1 MTVVN
6 TLILYSLS
14 FTILVEYINITIS
27 ITHAQLHASSQ
38 HSDTHLVA
46 FLASSCPQMHKV
58 ISHIP
63 LVTQCCYIPHN
74 YTIHSCM
81 YIQWHASCSL
91 PCYDAIPCML
101 HYTCL
106 LLYVIACLM
115 PLATNTQHQLAL

>member
-14 FTILVEYINITIS
+14 FTILAKYINITIS

-46 FLASSCPQMHKV
+46 FLASSCPQTHKD

-63 LVTQCCYIPHN
+63 FVTTYHIITPFIAACIYNGMPHAVSHAMMLYHAYFITLACYC
-74 YTIHSCM
+74 T
-81 YIQWHASCSL
+81 
-91 PCYDAIPCML
+91 
-101 HYTCL
+101 
-106 LLYVIACLM
+106 
-115 PLATNTQHQLAL
+115 